1 MFWTALGEGL
11 AKGIADLSFKLRRDF
26 VVGIFRIEIRLLLFG
41 LGVQLSSQSF
51 FNLHMFMSILILII
65 NL

>member
-1 MFWTALGEGL
+1 MPS
-11 AKGIADLSFKLRRDF
+11 GIADLSFKLGWDF

-51 FNLHMFMSILILII
+51 FNLHKFMCILILII